1 MHVTSRFTPWLRGLL
16 TALLLMVPVLA
27 DPAAPAGG
35 GQAAVAPDPA
45 RLAASRPSNGFS
57 ANLEIPRA
65 WISPTQPSVGQ
76 SITFTAQVSGSD
88 IESVKVYYALGGIT
102 DPYPLLTLT
111 LGSDGN
117 YSGTMALPS
126 TLAAGAY
133 SQFRV
138 IATDKSGNRAYWP
151 GVIVSKSL
159 PNSGMSDLAGK
170 YGLTDPTRTSY
181 QYHGDAILQADGT
194 GRVREFLYDMPIQL
208 RYPETADAAG
218 YVPVL
223 WRFDVSKQSFVFDW
237 TNNGKLV
244 GLGYF
249 TGSVSGNT
257 SRFTLSGNW
266 SNGSAGQL
274 TLQRVSD

>member
-1 MHVTSRFTPWLRGLL
+1 MNASSRFAWWLRGCVAALCL
-16 TALLLMVPVLA
+16 TLAALA
-27 DPAAPAGG
+27 DPAAPAGS

-45 RLAASRPSNGFS
+45 RLAASRPANGFS

-76 SITFTAQVSGSD
+76 NVTFTAQVIGSD
-88 IESVKVYYALGGIT
+88 VDSVKVYYALGGIT
-102 DPYPLLTLT
+102 DPYPLLTLS

-117 YSGTMALPS
+117 YSGRMVLPANL
-126 TLAAGAY
+126 TAGAY
-133 SQFRV
+133 SQFRI

-151 GVIVSKSL
+151 GVIVSKALVS
-159 PNSGMSDLAGK
+159 SGMPDFAGK

-194 GRVREFLYDMPIQL
+194 GRVREFIYDVPIKL
-208 RYPETADAAG
+208 AYPETADAGG
-218 YVPVL
+218 YVPVM
-223 WRFDVSKQSFVFDW
+223 WRFDVARQTFVFDW
-237 TNNGKLV
+237 TNNGQLA

-257 SRFTLSGNW
+257 SDFTLSGNW
-266 SNGSAGQL
+266 SNGATGQL
-274 TLQRVSD
+274 TLKRVGD